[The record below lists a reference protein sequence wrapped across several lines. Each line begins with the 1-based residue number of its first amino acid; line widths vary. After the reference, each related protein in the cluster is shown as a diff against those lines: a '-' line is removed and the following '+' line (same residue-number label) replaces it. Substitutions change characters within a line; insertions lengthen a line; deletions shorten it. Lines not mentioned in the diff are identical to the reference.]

1 MLCFHQL
8 RLLAALVEL
17 LACLSFQDLCSRH
30 WCIALDDNDN
40 GDDGD
45 EEEDDNEQC
54 VNDSVI
60 ALADSLKAVLAAFVS
75 FIPRASLPN
84 HDVFAI

>member
-8 RLLAALVEL
+8 RLLAALVEP
-17 LACLSFQDLCSRH
+17 LACLSFQDPCSRH

-45 EEEDDNEQC
+45 EEEEEDKTMIMNN
-54 VNDSVI
+54 V
-60 ALADSLKAVLAAFVS
+60 SLTV
-75 FIPRASLPN
+75 SLPWLTL
-84 HDVFAI
+84 

>member
-1 MLCFHQL
+1 M

-17 LACLSFQDLCSRH
+17 LACLSFQGLCSRH

-45 EEEDDNEQC
+45 EEEEEDKRMMNN
-54 VNDSVI
+54 V
-60 ALADSLKAVLAAFVS
+60 SLTV
-75 FIPRASLPN
+75 SLPWLTL
-84 HDVFAI
+84 